1 MDNSPGVIYEAIS
14 AGAKVLVSET
24 NGGAELSL
32 LFEKQIKRIEKN
44 SILSYLDFI
53 QSLSNES
60 VDISK
65 FNSEIYNEWERL
77 LDKTI
82 VENDTK
88 KEEAKKSFNESKT
101 PTISVVI
108 TTKNRP
114 DFFKAALNSVL
125 SQSLLPTEVIVVE
138 DTSDGETDVESYCKK
153 VISPI
158 PINYFNVEL
167 YPSQN
172 RNVGT
177 TKLRINKLAAN
188 ARNFGASKS
197 TCDVIS
203 FLDDDNIYF
212 PSHLQDALKCLIME
226 GAVATTSFL
235 GQLPSTKPLSLST
248 LPTQI
253 GIMAG
258 SHFGALNLIANVSM
272 DSEILIYRNTF
283 ESVGGFPL
291 DSAPE
296 DWGLALYLMANNHK
310 IATTGNV
317 SIKYRLNNTG
327 IMASMASA
335 NKRWWEL
342 DRSSVSKYWAP
353 ESSWWINHLARN
365 HFMMG
370 EDFGASLQ
378 NKSYIRYG
386 LSLVKKG
393 QLRLLVFGIKK
404 YLFRR
409 KFL

>member
-1 MDNSPGVIYEAIS
+1 
-14 AGAKVLVSET
+14 
-24 NGGAELSL
+24 
-32 LFEKQIKRIEKN
+32 
-44 SILSYLDFI
+44 
-53 QSLSNES
+53 
-60 VDISK
+60 
-65 FNSEIYNEWERL
+65 
-77 LDKTI
+77 
-82 VENDTK
+82 
-88 KEEAKKSFNESKT
+88 
-101 PTISVVI
+101 
-108 TTKNRP
+108 
-114 DFFKAALNSVL
+114 
-125 SQSLLPTEVIVVE
+125 
-138 DTSDGETDVESYCKK
+138 
-153 VISPI
+153 
-158 PINYFNVEL
+158 
-167 YPSQN
+167 
-172 RNVGT
+172 
-177 TKLRINKLAAN
+177 
-188 ARNFGASKS
+188 
-197 TCDVIS
+197 
-203 FLDDDNIYF
+203 
-212 PSHLQDALKCLIME
+212 ME